1 MPLFAERMAQYE
13 LRTVDFSVLS
23 LLRENPNITQKR
35 LSQAISV
42 SPPNLAILLD
52 RLEER
57 GLLVRQRNPLD
68 KRSQTL
74 ALTPAG
80 ARLCARAEKTASE
93 LERDATAM
101 LSERSAPAPRLL
113 QKIFVA
119 GRTSRLRTRRR
130 SSRPAPCSG
139 RRRDDVLQLRQLHL
153 AVEGRGIGEGV
164 QQPGHPPRE
173 ELGAP
178 HALERIPE

>member
-1 MPLFAERMAQYE
+1 MPPTRKHAAFAAAVQEAAEQPLQQELLLSLVGYNCRRAYLSIMPLFAERMEQYA

-23 LLRENPNITQKR
+23 LLHANPNITQKR
-35 LSQAISV
+35 LSQAIKV

-74 ALTPAG
+74 ALTPTG

-93 LERDATAM
+93 LERDATTM
-101 LSERSAPAPRLL
+101 LTAVERAQLIALL

-119 GRTSRLRTRRR
+119 
-130 SSRPAPCSG
+130 
-139 RRRDDVLQLRQLHL
+139 D
-153 AVEGRGIGEGV
+153 E
-164 QQPGHPPRE
+164 
-173 ELGAP
+173 
-178 HALERIPE
+178 